1 MGAGDD
7 VLRPNSKTPA
17 RKTGKSRPDPKAQ
30 GRAAEPLGQQ
40 TLIQCQEKTLLH
52 TQESHLEPA
61 GHSAQVELLL
71 LKESYKVQKSLE
83 LNSPPGTPH
92 HSMQNKEPSSNY
104 ENRFDL
110 MDSAR
115 ALGTLQGLLDCTL
128 RTTAINK

>member
-52 TQESHLEPA
+52 TQESHPEPA

-71 LKESYKVQKSLE
+71 LKESYKVQKSPE

-92 HSMQNKEPSSNY
+92 HSMQNKEPSH
-104 ENRFDL
+104 L
-110 MDSAR
+110 KKKW
-115 ALGTLQGLLDCTL
+115 TL
-128 RTTAINK
+128 RLITPSSQAELLAPSF